1 MTVLIFV
8 CLFGEEV
15 IFPNDWL
22 FLIHLRRAMSQRK
35 PPRSHTKSFW
45 VQVCRFSNVLRK
57 TGWVWGYRE
66 SAGEPSL
73 GVSENLGKLRR
84 KRRNLLTEEQKRSP
98 GWGGGG
104 EEIIGWE
111 GTRGSRWYPP
121 WSMICVLYLQA
132 FARVTEWQS
141 TCPWSQSSWVAMLA
155 CARLGALHSIVVGIG
170 AGERGRVGGTAQE
183 K

>member
-15 IFPNDWL
+15 IFPSDWL
-22 FLIHLRRAMSQRK
+22 FLVHLREDNEPEETTQI
-35 PPRSHTKSFW
+35 TYQELL

-57 TGWVWGYRE
+57 QGECGDIGRGLESPAWGYLRTR
-66 SAGEPSL
+66 
-73 GVSENLGKLRR
+73 GKLRR

-104 EEIIGWE
+104 EQIIGWE
-111 GTRGSRWYPP
+111 GTRGSRWDPP

-141 TCPWSQSSWVAMLA
+141 TCPWSQSSWWLCWRVPA
-155 CARLGALHSIVVGIG
+155 LGLC
-170 AGERGRVGGTAQE
+170 TPLW
-183 K
+183 